1 MMCMSPTSVR
11 RGPSIHGPSRASG
24 RSAAKSREHF
34 FWDRT
39 CVQGLAGRFGTTD
52 PGADLEALRAEP
64 RTDRDLVLHAERLGL
79 HPGDLRA
86 DRQDV
91 AVARRAQKLL
101 AGLDARYAD
110 DVVLRKRL
118 GPRHP
123 QRCEQRLTPEVVPL
137 EEAR

>member
-1 MMCMSPTSVR
+1 MTCMSPTSVR

-34 FWDRT
+34 LWDRT

-64 RTDRDLVLHAERLGL
+64 RTDRDLVLHPEGLGL

-91 AVARRAQKLL
+91 TVTSWAQKLR
-101 AGLDARYAD
+101 AGLHDR
-110 DVVLRKRL
+110 
-118 GPRHP
+118 
-123 QRCEQRLTPEVVPL
+123 
-137 EEAR
+137 